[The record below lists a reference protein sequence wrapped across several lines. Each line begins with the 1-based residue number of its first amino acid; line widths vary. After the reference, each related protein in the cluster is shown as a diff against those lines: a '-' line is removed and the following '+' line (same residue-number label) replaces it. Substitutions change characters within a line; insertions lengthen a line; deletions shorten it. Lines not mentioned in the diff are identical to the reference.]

1 MRKLM
6 LAAVT
11 FTLVTSLGQAAEDE
25 RKISNPTTV
34 VQSVTAD
41 DVAGLLR
48 EMGAADTTI
57 TDGENE
63 KIVSFRDG
71 GVPFNIA
78 VTVCEKA
85 NPGKCYGLAQ
95 LMMLKDKG
103 YSYASLNALNTETLT
118 LTLFKNEKEAYV
130 GLARVE
136 LIDGGVT
143 RERLANAITWYVVEV
158 HEALAKLTKQVVAG
172 VDADGKTK
180 PLAMDGA
187 AAPQP
192 VAADRET
199 VARMMKAISRL
210 ADKRPLR
217 KLNAP

>member
-6 LAAVT
+6 LAAVAL
-11 FTLVTSLGQAAEDE
+11 TLATGLGQAAEDE
-25 RKISNPTTV
+25 RKISNPTAI

-48 EMGAADTTI
+48 EMGGADVTI
-57 TDGENE
+57 TDGEHE

-78 VTVCEKA
+78 ITICEKA
-85 NPGKCYGLAQ
+85 DPGKCYGLAQ
-95 LMMLKDKG
+95 LMMLKDNG
-103 YSYASLNALNTETLT
+103 YSYATLNALNIETIT
-118 LTLFKNEKEAYV
+118 LTLFKNEKDAYV

-180 PLAMDGA
+180 PLVMDGA

-192 VAADRET
+192 VAANPEIMSQMT
-199 VARMMKAISRL
+199 KALSRL

-217 KLNAP
+217 KLNAQ